1 MKARDR
7 YTQLSRGR
15 SQFLDTAVECSRLTL
30 PYLVQEDL
38 SSRPGHQKLA
48 TPWQSVGS
56 KAVVNLAA
64 KLMLALLPPQ
74 TSFFK
79 LQIRDDKLGEEID
92 PTVKSEL
99 DLSFSKMERM
109 VMDYINASSDR
120 VVVHQALKHLIVSGN
135 ALIYMGKEGLKNYP
149 LNRYVVNRD
158 GNGNICEI
166 VTKELIS
173 RRILSQDLP
182 ELALPTPAVNSP
194 GDDGYKTGSDDTDV
208 EVYTYVKMDENSGRW
223 IWHQEAFDKIIP
235 GSRSTAP
242 KSANPWLVLR
252 FNTVDGEDYGRGRVE
267 EFLGDIRSLEG
278 LSQALVEGSAAAA
291 KVVFLVSPSSTTK
304 PKTIADAGNG
314 AIVQGR
320 PDDVGVIQVGKTAD
334 FRTAA
339 EQMQN
344 LERRISDAFLILQ
357 VRQSERTTAEEVRL
371 TQMELEAQL
380 GGLFSLLT
388 VEFLVPYL
396 NRTLHILQR
405 NREIPKIPKDLVR
418 PEIVAGVNALGRGQD
433 QQSLVSFIQTIAQTM
448 GPDVMAKFLDPS
460 EYIKR
465 LAAAQGI
472 DVLNLVKSPETMEAE
487 KQKQMQQ
494 AQQQMLLQQA
504 GQLAGTPMMDPSK
517 NPGMNK
523 MIQDGYNQM
532 TGNDNEQTIP
542 PDEGTEQEALPSE
555 GFET

>member
-7 YTQLSRGR
+7 YAQLSRGR

-30 PYLVQEDL
+30 PYLIQEDL
-38 SSRPGHQKLA
+38 SSRPTHQKLH
-48 TPWQSVGS
+48 TPWQSVGA
-56 KAVVNLAA
+56 KCTVNLAA
-64 KLMLALLPPQ
+64 KLMLALIPPQ

-79 LQIRDDKLGEEID
+79 LQVRDDKLGVEFPSE
-92 PTVKSEL
+92 VKSEL
-99 DLSFSKMERM
+99 DLSFSKMEWM

-135 ALIYMGKEGLKNYP
+135 ALIFMGKEGLKNYP
-149 LNRYVVNRD
+149 LNRYVINRD

-173 RRILSQDLP
+173 RRILGQDLP
-182 ELALPTPAVNSP
+182 EIILPKSPNSP
-194 GDDGYKTGSDDTDV
+194 GDDGYKTGSDDHDV
-208 EVYTYVKMDENSGRW
+208 EVYTYVRLDNNGRW
-223 IWHQEAFDKIIP
+223 VWHQEAFDKILP

-242 KSANPWLVLR
+242 KNTSPWLCLR

-278 LSQALVEGSAAAA
+278 LSQALVEGSAAAS

-344 LERRISDAFLILQ
+344 LERRINEAFLVLS

-371 TQMELEAQL
+371 TQMELEQQL

-388 VEFLVPYL
+388 VEFLIPYL

-405 NREIPKIPKDLVR
+405 NKELPKIPKDVVR
-418 PEIVAGVNALGRGQD
+418 PQIIAGVNALGRGQD
-433 QQSLVSFIQTIAQTM
+433 QQSLVQFAQTLAQTM
-448 GPDVMAKFLDPS
+448 GPEIMAKFLDPG
-460 EYIKR
+460 EYVKR

-472 DVLNLVKSPETMEAE
+472 DALNLIKSKETMDQE
-487 KQKQMQQ
+487 KQAQMQQ
-494 AQQQMLLQQA
+494 MQQQEMMKQA
-504 GQLAGTPMMDPSK
+504 GQMMSAPMMDPSK
-517 NPGMNK
+517 NPGMNQ
-523 MIQDGYNQM
+523 MIKDGYDQLTGQNANNQ
-532 TGNDNEQTIP
+532 GEP
-542 PDEGTEQEALPSE
+542 PDQGEEDAPPEG
-555 GFET
+555 

>member
-30 PYLVQEDL
+30 PYLIQEDL
-38 SSRPGHQKLA
+38 SSQPTHQKLH
-48 TPWQSVGS
+48 TPWQSVAS
-56 KAVVNLAA
+56 KCVVNLAA

-79 LQIRDDKLGEEID
+79 LQIRDDKLGEEI
-92 PTVKSEL
+92 PREIRSEL

-135 ALIYMGKEGLKNYP
+135 ALIFMGKEGLKNYP
-149 LNRYVVNRD
+149 LNRYVINRD
-158 GNGNICEI
+158 GNGNVCEI

-173 RRILSQDLP
+173 RKILAMDLP
-182 ELALPTPAVNSP
+182 EPLPNSP
-194 GDDGYKTGSDDTDV
+194 GDDGYKTGSDDQDV
-208 EVYTYVKMDENSGRW
+208 EVYTYVRLDNGRW
-223 IWHQEAFDKIIP
+223 VWHQEAFDKILP
-235 GSRSTAP
+235 NSRSTAP
-242 KSANPWLVLR
+242 KTANPWLCLR
-252 FNTVDGEDYGRGRVE
+252 FNVVDGEDYGRGRVE

-278 LSQALVEGSAAAA
+278 LSQAIVEGSAAAA

-339 EQMQN
+339 EQMQT
-344 LERRISDAFLILQ
+344 LERRIGEAFLVLS

-371 TQMELEAQL
+371 TQMELEQQL

-388 VEFLVPYL
+388 VEFLIPYL
-396 NRTLHILQR
+396 NRTLHMLQR
-405 NREIPKIPKDLVR
+405 TGQLPKIPKDVVR
-418 PEIVAGVNALGRGQD
+418 PQIVAGVNALGRGQD
-433 QQSLVSFIQTIAQTM
+433 QQSLVQFAQTLAQTM
-448 GPDVMAKFLDPS
+448 GPEVMAKYLDPG
-460 EYIKR
+460 EYVKR

-472 DVLNLVKSPETMEAE
+472 DVLNLVKTPETMQAE
-487 KQKQMQQ
+487 NQKAQEQMQQ
-494 AQQQMLLQQA
+494 QMMLKQA
-504 GQLAGTPMMDPSK
+504 GQIAGTPMMDPSK
-517 NPGMNK
+517 NPGMNQ
-523 MIQDGYNQM
+523 MITDGYDQLTN
-532 TGNDNEQTIP
+532 GNTEGEP
-542 PDEGTEQEALPSE
+542 PTEGSE
-555 GFET
+555 ETPPEG

>member
-7 YTQLSRGR
+7 YTQLTKGR
-15 SQFLDTAVECSRLTL
+15 TQFLHTAVECSRLTL

-38 SSRPGHQKLA
+38 SSRPEHQKLH
-48 TPWQSVGS
+48 TPWQSVGA
-56 KAVVNLAA
+56 KATVNLAA

-79 LQIRDDKLGEEID
+79 LQIRDDKLGVEFPPE
-92 PTVKSEL
+92 VRSEL
-99 DLSFSKMERM
+99 DLSFAKMERM
-109 VMDYINASSDR
+109 IMDHINASSDR

-135 ALIYMGKEGLKNYP
+135 ALIFMGKDGLKNYP

-173 RRILSQDLP
+173 RKILGEDLP
-182 ELALPTPAVNSP
+182 VPLPNSP
-194 GDDGYKTGSDDTDV
+194 GDDGKTGSQDQDV
-208 EVYTYVKMDENSGRW
+208 EVYTYVKYDKNGRW
-223 IWHQEAFDKIIP
+223 VWHQEAFDNILP

-242 KSANPWLVLR
+242 KNASPWLVLR

-320 PDDVGVIQVGKTAD
+320 PDDVGVVQVGKTAD
-334 FRTAA
+334 FRTAQ
-339 EQMQN
+339 EQMVN
-344 LERRISDAFLILQ
+344 LEKRINEAFLVLQ

-371 TQMELEAQL
+371 TQMELEQQL

-388 VEFLVPYL
+388 VEFLIPYL
-396 NRTLHILQR
+396 DRTLHILQR
-405 NREIPKIPKDLVR
+405 NREIPKIPKDIVH
-418 PEIVAGVNALGRGQD
+418 PTIVAGVNAIGRGQD
-433 QQSLVSFIQTIAQTM
+433 QESLVSFAQTLAQTM
-448 GPDVMAKFLDPS
+448 GPEIMAKFLDAG
-460 EYIKR
+460 EYVKR

-472 DVLNLVKSPETMEAE
+472 DVLNLVKTPETMAAE
-487 KQKQMQQ
+487 KEQQMQQ
-494 AQQQMLLQQA
+494 MQQQEMLKQA
-504 GQLAGTPMMDPSK
+504 GQFANAPMMDPSK
-517 NPGMNK
+517 NTAMGEL
-523 MIQDGYNQM
+523 IQEQKDQL
-532 TGNDNEQTIP
+532 TNEQSQGQS
-542 PDEGTEQEALPSE
+542 PDEGA
-555 GFET
+555 